1 MRLHPSC
8 SQSWSGAQ
16 INYSPNIHI
25 QRGTHDSCFISVR
38 YFILS
43 VSRKHQYK
51 TSLFFGHEL
60 NKRMLQFFP
69 EMLKFNWYSRIFNGF
84 IKSFI
89 KKRYSPEVRA
99 PFSTCWPLLS
109 PGSKTT
115 SIGFALTLCWSD
127 LSQTRVPNQAQD
139 IFRLRK
145 PDVWISLHRDSSNS
159 DSFIVSCRK
168 TCLSWTVAPTWGEG
182 TVNMRRLRDNYQL
195 RKSK

>member
-8 SQSWSGAQ
+8 SRSWSGAQ
-16 INYSPNIHI
+16 INCSPNIHI

-38 YFILS
+38 YFILG

-69 EMLKFNWYSRIFNGF
+69 EMLKFNWYSRIFFGF

-89 KKRYSPEVRA
+89 KKQYSPEVRA
-99 PFSTCWPLLS
+99 HFSACWPLLS

-115 SIGFALTLCWSD
+115 SKGCSDALLVRSQSNTSSRPSSGYFPAQRTRCVD
-127 LSQTRVPNQAQD
+127 LSG
-139 IFRLRK
+139 
-145 PDVWISLHRDSSNS
+145 RDSSNS
-159 DSFIVSCRK
+159 DSFIVSRRK
-168 TCLSWTVAPTWGEG
+168 TCWSWTVAPTWGEG
-182 TVNMRRLRDNYQL
+182 AVNMRRLRDNYQL